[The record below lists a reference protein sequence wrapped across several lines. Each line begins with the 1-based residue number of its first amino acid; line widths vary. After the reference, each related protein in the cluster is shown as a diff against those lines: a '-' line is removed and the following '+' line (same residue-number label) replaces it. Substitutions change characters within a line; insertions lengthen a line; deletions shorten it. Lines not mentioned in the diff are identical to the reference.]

1 VRAVVEGD
9 RRPRRLVDPPGQSKR
24 IGDRRNDRRERRRP
38 PSGRRGGRADEES
51 LANGRMVPLMDGEL
65 ALGFALALAAACCY
79 ETGYALQAIEARRA
93 PADRALKP
101 SLMAHLLGRPLWV
114 GATALSLLGWPLQ
127 IVALAHAPLTLVQP
141 TLALGLLLLLVLGV
155 RILGEHVGRR
165 EIAAVVLIIASVGV
179 FAWAAPR
186 EPGVVERSAGL
197 VVALAL
203 LAAVTLAPYAI
214 ALIRH
219 RQFPMLLLVASAGAA
234 DGMAAFVA
242 KIVAQDASEGALL
255 AVAAWAALVAAVVI
269 VGVISE
275 STALQQFAAT
285 RVAPT
290 VLVMQIV
297 IPVVLAPLVGG
308 EGWSNTPLGGAVLV
322 GALLTVALGA
332 GLLASSPA
340 VAQLAVGEAAE
351 AEDG

>member
-1 VRAVVEGD
+1 
-9 RRPRRLVDPPGQSKR
+9 
-24 IGDRRNDRRERRRP
+24 
-38 PSGRRGGRADEES
+38 
-51 LANGRMVPLMDGEL
+51 MVPLMDGEIG
-65 ALGFALALAAACCY
+65 LGFALALAAACCY

-93 PADRALKP
+93 PADRALKA
-101 SLMAHLLGRPLWV
+101 SLMTYLIRRPLWV
-114 GATALSLLGWPLQ
+114 GATALSLVGWPLQ
-127 IVALAHAPLTLVQP
+127 IIALTHAPLTLVQP
-141 TLALGLLLLLVLGV
+141 VLALGLLLLLVLGV
-155 RILGEHVGRR
+155 RILGEHVGPR

-186 EPGVVERSAGL
+186 EPGEVERSAGL
-197 VVALAL
+197 VVALAI
-203 LAAVTLAPYAI
+203 LAVVTLAPYAI
-214 ALIRH
+214 GLLRH

-242 KIVAQDASEGALL
+242 KIIAQDASEGALL
-255 AVAAWAALVAAVVI
+255 AVIAWAALVASVVI

-275 STALQQFAAT
+275 STALQRFAAT

-297 IPVVLAPLVGG
+297 IPVVMAPLVGG

-322 GALLTVALGA
+322 MALVAVAAGA

-340 VAQLAVGEAAE
+340 VAQLAVGEAEPE
-351 AEDG
+351 AQDG